1 MPCGPTTRGRSDESV
16 LLFAIPSLKM
26 PIAGRD
32 EDEGVRKRSNS
43 ASGQPLPVNFSYLE
57 LQETELKDF
66 ACDP

>member
-1 MPCGPTTRGRSDESV
+1 MRANYERQVRRIRVALRDSKLEN
-16 LLFAIPSLKM
+16 AYR
-26 PIAGRD
+26 GRD

-57 LQETELKDF
+57 LQEPELKDF